1 MQFHEILLSEFFKKQ
16 LIYRIEYYNTP
27 IKTLLLFLLLEK
39 PEKTFE
45 IEMIK
50 FKMLTDPT
58 NISPGEKFNY
68 LKNRRDMA
76 EYKKVKSETYS
87 LWCDILYKLSIA
99 NHFRDE
105 IMYFPH
111 NIDFRGRVYPIAP
124 HFHHMGGDLSRS
136 LLKFAKGRP
145 LGPKGLD
152 WLKIHC
158 INLTELKK
166 KSPVT
171 ERLAYAN
178 EVMEDILDSAN
189 NPIKGKR
196 WWIGAEGKYNNIDI
210 R

>member
-1 MQFHEILLSEFFKKQ
+1 
-16 LIYRIEYYNTP
+16 
-27 IKTLLLFLLLEK
+27 
-39 PEKTFE
+39 
-45 IEMIK
+45 MIK

-58 NISPGEKFNY
+58 NISPGEKSNY

-76 EYKKVKSETYS
+76 EYRKVKSETYS

-166 KSPVT
+166 KF
-171 ERLAYAN
+171 
-178 EVMEDILDSAN
+178 
-189 NPIKGKR
+189 
-196 WWIGAEGKYNNIDI
+196 NIDLDKDLWEAVNTKI
-210 R
+210 ICMAGVVDTGLFVNMAKVAYFGDGNGQVTAISI

>member
-1 MQFHEILLSEFFKKQ
+1 M
-16 LIYRIEYYNTP
+16 
-27 IKTLLLFLLLEK
+27 LFPLLEK

-58 NISPGEKFNY
+58 NISPGEKSNY

-76 EYKKVKSETYS
+76 DYRKVKSETYS